1 MANLVWIVPAW
12 IAVGALLAA
21 AGHTYRRL
29 TGGKRHL
36 PAAPDNTPG
45 RDPHLLWECRH
56 IHAQPTANTRREKL

>member
-1 MANLVWIVPAW
+1 MANLFWIVPAW

-45 RDPHLLWECRH
+45 RDPELLSECRH
-56 IHAQPTANTRREKL
+56 IANQPTATRKEKP